1 MSVPDENLT
10 KCTLLVQRSSQAVID
25 YYTMTMLFP
34 PPHFTHQTKHT
45 RESRYDYQGRMQDFK
60 KLSKFLN
67 KFPAQ
72 PYLGYFRY
80 QWTMYQFFQI
90 YYIIFTVVIIIV
102 ILLSLLLLLL
112 SLLLLALFPLKSWSV
127 VGLWGF
133 RFH

>member
-34 PPHFTHQTKHT
+34 LPHFTHQTKHT

-60 KLSKFLN
+60 KVSKFLN

-72 PYLGYFRY
+72 PYLGTLDTNE
-80 QWTMYQFFQI
+80 QCTNFFKF
-90 YYIIFTVVIIIV
+90 IILF
-102 ILLSLLLLLL
+102 LLSLLLLLYYY
-112 SLLLLALFPLKSWSV
+112 
-127 VGLWGF
+127 
-133 RFH
+133 HCYYYYYHYYY